1 MADNA
6 VQEISWLGARL
17 REPSTYAGLGI
28 LLGLVFHVS
37 NADHLAANLQTVGVG
52 LGMLITGLIAI
63 LVPEASV
70 KTIVKAA
77 PLVLFFGAVCFLLGP
92 APAHAQ
98 TPVAPPPLP
107 TKAPPS
113 VFNSFLSGYPASGG
127 FYFGINAAGAT
138 GKASGTTSAS
148 ANAGALVTAQGEFG
162 LTVGYAWANKNLPFW
177 AAVEGTFDLANLNS
191 SCPNGLCLGGPA
203 DFEQVVI
210 VGAPFAFISSVIP
223 QFANLQ
229 FPALVPLPQG
239 VSAGP
244 GNLYL
249 GGGVYEQDVSQNFG
263 LGAFQEWL
271 IGGEALVG
279 TRWLLSNSTA
289 LDIRFEYRTPS
300 NSFCAGPS
308 AGIVG
313 CAGLGSS
320 YLARTSILF

>member
-1 MADNA
+1 MPDQNLA
-6 VQEISWLGARL
+6 QEASWLGARL
-17 REPSTYAGLGI
+17 QEKTTYAGLAM
-28 LLGLVFHVS
+28 LLGVAGFAHATQWS
-37 NADHLAANLQTVGVG
+37 ADIETIGIG
-52 LGMLITGLIAI
+52 LGMLIAGVTAIATS
-63 LVPEASV
+63 ESKG
-70 KTIVKAA
+70 KTIVKA
-77 PLVLFFGAVCFLLGP
+77 LVLFLAIAGLISLFAP
-92 APAHAQ
+92 APANAQ
-98 TPVAPPPLP
+98 IAPPLP